1 MIEFLCPNGHRIR
14 CSADR
19 AGQAAKCPK
28 CGVKFR
34 VPQADDAPPAS
45 GETGSAVS
53 PPPTSPDASGLK
65 SGPSSAVG
73 AKDQIEFLCPNGHRL
88 HGPKHLEGKPGQC
101 PECGCKFLVPT
112 YDEADQAVEGLAQ
125 PVAAGEDS
133 ALNLPDAKGAGD
145 SGKRPPPPGMET
157 LRAALQSAGSSKIQ
171 RPQPATSLAA
181 VFSRLWAKKAD
192 GAVIEVHLAGG
203 QTLVPDRFAQA
214 ASQGSHA
221 VFATQEADGS
231 YSVTVVAWAN
241 VARLLVRHLRD
252 LPEEFAR

>member
-34 VPQADDAPPAS
+34 VPRADDAPPAS
-45 GETGSAVS
+45 GDSGSAVAAS
-53 PPPTSPDASGLK
+53 PTSQEASGLK
-65 SGPSSAVG
+65 SGPSSGLG

-88 HGPKHLEGKPGQC
+88 HGPKHLQGKPGQC
-101 PECGCKFLVPT
+101 PECGCKFLVPN
-112 YDEADQAVEGLAQ
+112 YDDADEAVEGLAQ

-133 ALNLPDAKGAGD
+133 ALNLPDAKRAGD
-145 SGKRPPPPGMET
+145 SGKRPPPPSVET
-157 LRAALQSAGSSKIQ
+157 LRAALQPGGSSTIQ
-171 RPQPATSLAA
+171 RPQPAASLAE
-181 VFSRLWAKKAD
+181 VLSRLWAKKAD
-192 GAVIEVHLAGG
+192 GAVIEVHLTDG
-203 QTLVPDRFAQA
+203 QTLVPDRFAPA

-231 YSVTVVAWAN
+231 YSLTVAAWAN
-241 VARLLVRHLRD
+241 VARLVVRRLRD